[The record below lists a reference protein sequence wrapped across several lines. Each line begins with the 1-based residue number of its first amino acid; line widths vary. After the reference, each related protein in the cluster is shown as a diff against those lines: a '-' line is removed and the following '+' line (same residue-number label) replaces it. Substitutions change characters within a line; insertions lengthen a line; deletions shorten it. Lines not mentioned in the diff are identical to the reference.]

1 MTFRSLA
8 RGLAATAL
16 ALASASALAQEVT
29 LKAVNGFQEGTY
41 FAKDFEAFVKK
52 VNDEGKGLVQIQY
65 VGGPKAIPT
74 MEQGAALRNGV
85 VDMAH
90 TTAAYTAGI
99 VPEVLALN
107 YATRTWPEL
116 RKNGAVD
123 FLNSIM
129 ATKGLMYFARTGDQ
143 VKYHIYLTKKIDKPD
158 LKGLK
163 IRIAPIFRE
172 FFIGLGAN
180 VVQTAPGEVYTA
192 LERGVVD
199 GYGWPLLGIF
209 DNGWQTLTKYR
220 VEPGFYMLELGVQFN
235 TKSWEKLTPAQKA
248 FLEKQRDWLEAR
260 AIENSLAAVKENI
273 AKQKDAGIQ
282 EIHFSAADTASY
294 LKQSLDFGWA
304 GILKTSPQHGPKL
317 RELMVGN

>member
-1 MTFRSLA
+1 MKFSILA
-8 RGLAATAL
+8 RGLATAL
-16 ALASASALAQEVT
+16 LSLAAAAQAQEVT
-29 LKAVNGFQEGTY
+29 LKAVNAFQEGTY

-107 YATRTWPEL
+107 YANRPWTEL

-123 FLNSIM
+123 YLNSIM
-129 ATKGLMYFARTGDQ
+129 AAKGLMYFARTGDQ
-143 VKYHIYLTKKIDKPD
+143 VKYHIYLTKKIDKPE

-163 IRIAPIFRE
+163 IRIAPIFRD
-172 FFIGLGAN
+172 FFVEMGAN

-209 DNGWQTLTKYR
+209 DNGWQTLTKFR

-235 TKSWEKLTPAQKA
+235 TKSWEKLNPQQKA
-248 FLEKQRDWLEAR
+248 YLEKQRDWLEKR
-260 AIENSLAAVKENI
+260 ALDNTLAAVSENI
-273 AKQKDAGIQ
+273 AKQKEAGIQ
-282 EIHFSAADTASY
+282 EIRFSAADTAAY
-294 LKQSLDFGWA
+294 QKQSLDAGWA
-304 GILKTSPQHGPKL
+304 GILKNSPQHGAKL
-317 RELMVGN
+317 RQMLVAP